1 MRLSRDVE
9 NADMSEADGALGVKQ
24 PSLIFAYVDS
34 HKLLVKERENKI
46 GLHNCPERA
55 RGNSSNPIGNGGV
68 GSWKLMGVAVFNSSI
83 SN

>member
-1 MRLSRDVE
+1 
-9 NADMSEADGALGVKQ
+9 MSEADGALGVKQ

-55 RGNSSNPIGNGGV
+55 RGNSPNREWLEAHGRARLQLINIELV
-68 GSWKLMGVAVFNSSI
+68 NIAFQR
-83 SN
+83 